1 MSEIAAQM
9 TSAKDAHTCNR
20 AWLTL
25 LDFFTLSTRRE
36 VPLQHH
42 VRPPQTARQ
51 PCSPVFIRPCFT
63 PVRSSGYTSVRRGGA
78 QDQEKRALEAYFAE
92 HRIQEKLNS
101 MLNEMVQVRPHMPY
115 HWLAKRMRQD
125 GSAPSA
131 GTMPQLAPAAQ
142 KALGG
147 DLEKQ
152 WSFALGLQVRSGSA
166 PSAPVAAAP
175 PKRSAVASGADGVLL
190 TIEGL
195 SAASSG
201 VLLAIRAQ

>member
-1 MSEIAAQM
+1 M
-9 TSAKDAHTCNR
+9 TSAKDAHNR

-25 LDFFTLSTRRE
+25 LDFFTLSSRRE
-36 VPLQHH
+36 VPLQH
-42 VRPPQTARQ
+42 Q
-51 PCSPVFIRPCFT
+51 CSSAANRAPTVLASVHPSVFT

-175 PKRSAVASGADGVLL
+175 PTRSAVASGADGVLL
-190 TIEGL
+190 TIESL

>member
-1 MSEIAAQM
+1 M
-9 TSAKDAHTCNR
+9 
-20 AWLTL
+20 
-25 LDFFTLSTRRE
+25 RRK
-36 VPLQHH
+36 
-42 VRPPQTARQ
+42 
-51 PCSPVFIRPCFT
+51 PCSPRPRGLKST
-63 PVRSSGYTSVRRGGA
+63 HQSVRCSGYISSRRGGA

-190 TIEGL
+190 TIESL